1 MGNNLFQF
9 QLQMD
14 DCLLHGDPSQLVSLL
29 HQEGLSSSTLTGLH
43 HLVTKELRSSG
54 FCRVLVVLKA
64 LSTLL
69 ENKDDQQTLLSLGL
83 TAKVVLWFSAVHD
96 LLTSDLQQGS
106 APLLSLT
113 EEFFNYFLVSSM
125 LGSEVWCCSCKR
137 SLSGE
142 LSVAA
147 ANQAPEGPA
156 GADSL
161 ESGLESRARGDCG
174 VSGWAGVSEGSALV
188 LEILVHSWFRV
199 SCSFW
204 LFEPTHFCFLL
215 GSDLL
220 LHVAAASVQELQQ
233 LVEHLLDVLHCV
245 VSRAV
250 DVIQHLLKQLQVR
263 LSVLDPL
270 LDVLLG
276 GAELLLPVGPLCRGG
291 DGVVASMVLQG
302 AQVADGLLVAAAED
316 LLHLVVKG
324 ADVLLDVCRGRDQLM
339 ALKGGG
345 VIVRLEVEVT
355 VGGQALQAGLGGLQ
369 LPPRAEITAYV
380 SWSHVEVKRRSVLD
394 FHLLHF
400 FHQRYKM
407 HLRFCVL
414 VSCLTSAASSVDQLS
429 GVLLQLAR
437 TALEAGVHFPL
448 RLEAVRTFNSILE
461 FLSRQ
466 QRRRIQND
474 QNQIWILSQVASAV
488 LTVGDYEMQVSLVEV
503 LCRLT
508 PRREREQR
516 ANQWFSNRNVGA
528 AFCDIRDAD
537 FEVDSR
543 RFLNFL
549 NCYHSGQ
556 RRVYS
561 FPCLQAFLSST
572 QLFRPK
578 DEKLNE
584 FWIDFNVGSACV
596 SFFIDDP
603 QSFLWESVHLLKEDV
618 DYYSLQVKNNETVL
632 SIRLTNPIMHLNIRG
647 HLVELTFT
655 AEHHRELQEAAWN
668 VFNRA
673 ATSAGEDGPGQ
684 NPPSEKRCPGRSY
697 SRKRTASKSQ
707 LKILPLSS
715 PSSEDESSP
724 QAAASN
730 RAEVLFDRIR
740 HSTPTC
746 SSAVLPPFDPTA
758 GPEAQPAHL
767 ERPPSGD
774 GQGAE
779 LQTEDADQGRSSP
792 SKKVRLVFHMNP
804 EKFECLN
811 RFLFSCRKRKA
822 EPLQSWEESYSPIK
836 GSGKVAEEAP
846 PSEGVWPDL
855 TGQKAEPESLLAC
868 DITAAFASFK
878 AQLEQRFTDCWQK
891 AEAEVQGS
899 LRDCQLRV
907 SSLLTA
913 VHQHRLLLLQQFQ
926 NSVTDQLKQL
936 EENCDKLNSI
946 NSQIQTLF
954 HSKMEHM
961 SSFCEEHLKRLET
974 VEPDQLKTACSSSQ

>member
-1 MGNNLFQF
+1 MGQNQF

-14 DCLLHGDPSQLVSLL
+14 DCLLHGDPSQLVCLL

-43 HLVTKELRSSG
+43 HLVTKELCSGG

-64 LSTLL
+64 LSTLS
-69 ENKDDQQTLLSLGL
+69 ENKDDLQTLLSLGL

-96 LLTSDLQQGS
+96 LLTTDLQQGS

-113 EEFFNYFLVSSM
+113 EEFFNYFLLM
-125 LGSEVWCCSCKR
+125 GQGS
-137 SLSGE
+137 
-142 LSVAA
+142 
-147 ANQAPEGPA
+147 
-156 GADSL
+156 
-161 ESGLESRARGDCG
+161 
-174 VSGWAGVSEGSALV
+174 
-188 LEILVHSWFRV
+188 
-199 SCSFW
+199 
-204 LFEPTHFCFLL
+204 
-215 GSDLL
+215 
-220 LHVAAASVQELQQ
+220 
-233 LVEHLLDVLHCV
+233 
-245 VSRAV
+245 
-250 DVIQHLLKQLQVR
+250 
-263 LSVLDPL
+263 
-270 LDVLLG
+270 
-276 GAELLLPVGPLCRGG
+276 LP
-291 DGVVASMVLQG
+291 
-302 AQVADGLLVAAAED
+302 
-316 LLHLVVKG
+316 
-324 ADVLLDVCRGRDQLM
+324 
-339 ALKGGG
+339 
-345 VIVRLEVEVT
+345 
-355 VGGQALQAGLGGLQ
+355 
-369 LPPRAEITAYV
+369 
-380 SWSHVEVKRRSVLD
+380 
-394 FHLLHF
+394 
-400 FHQRYKM
+400 
-407 HLRFCVL
+407 
-414 VSCLTSAASSVDQLS
+414 VDQLS
-429 GVLLQLAR
+429 VVLLQLAR

-474 QNQIWILSQVASAV
+474 QNQMRILSQVAAAV

-508 PRREREQR
+508 PRRERQQR

-549 NCYHSGQ
+549 NCCHSGQ

-584 FWIDFNVGSACV
+584 FWIDFNVGSTCV

-603 QSFLWESVHLLKEDV
+603 QSFLWESVHLPKEDV
-618 DYYSLQVKNNETVL
+618 DYYNLQVKNNETVL
-632 SIRLTNPIMHLNIRG
+632 SIRLTNPIMHLDIRG

-673 ATSAGEDGPGQ
+673 ASSAGEDGAGQ
-684 NPPSEKRCPGRSY
+684 NPPSENRRPGRFY
-697 SRKRTASKSQ
+697 SRKRTPSKSQ

-715 PSSEDESSP
+715 PSSEDESPP

-740 HSTPTC
+740 HSSPTC
-746 SSAVLPPFDPTA
+746 SSAVLPPFDPAA
-758 GPEAQPAHL
+758 GPQAQPAHL
-767 ERPPSGD
+767 EGPPSGD
-774 GQGAE
+774 AQGAE
-779 LQTEDADQGRSSP
+779 LQPEDADQGRSS
-792 SKKVRLVFHMNP
+792 KKEGLRRREAADTGYLSDLTEEP
-804 EKFECLN
+804 TPL
-811 RFLFSCRKRKA
+811 KRKA
-822 EPLQSWEESYSPIK
+822 EPLQSWEESCSPIK
-836 GSGKVAEEAP
+836 GSGQAAEEAP
-846 PSEGVWPDL
+846 PSEGVWPDV
-855 TGQKAEPESLLAC
+855 TEQKAEPESLLAC

-878 AQLEQRFTDCWQK
+878 AQLERRFTDCWQK

-926 NSVTDQLKQL
+926 NSVTEQLKQL

-954 HSKMEHM
+954 HSKMEHL